1 MQSLWRPAPSTM
13 MYVCSFMIR
22 WCRVMIDSNL
32 WLCIIARDV
41 MIYVL
46 LWRCSSGGGGSLP
59 PSITMSTNINTASM
73 NGTTVFTLSW
83 NLIIM
88 MCCFC
93 AHITSQIDRPQPRLP
108 PIGRALKIVD
118 MCSFH

>member
-1 MQSLWRPAPSTM
+1 
-13 MYVCSFMIR
+13 
-22 WCRVMIDSNL
+22 MIDSNL

-73 NGTTVFTLSW
+73 NGTTVFNYYDVLFLCTYNFPNRS
-83 NLIIM
+83 
-88 MCCFC
+88 
-93 AHITSQIDRPQPRLP
+93 TSATAPP